1 MEVFKH
7 KIRLKK
13 FISSIDSN
21 NDGVLDS
28 IVLTN
33 KDVYVPVILKQTIQ
47 DLGLY
52 TDESDAEQIIDLT
65 SFWDTTNTGVNDAEE
80 ILDIGEII
88 DDYAPDDDVIQLSQT
103 GTVVI
108 VGCMDSNALNYSSSA
123 TSPCSDC
130 CEYPQGGDSF
140 GGGFSDSGGSD
151 VISNHMIS
159 FGVCDKST
167 FNDAKNAL
175 RDEARRWC
183 KATASRCNG
192 NPYPTSVGCAG
203 NGCLTKSSVCCP
215 GPKDTYQLLE
225 KCPKDYNCN
234 GDICT
239 PDKIFTDIKLKD
251 GPFKQST
258 TCGCKK
264 RDKDNNCTEYYY
276 IYNYTIEFYCIK
288 K

>member
-13 FISSIDSN
+13 FISPIDSN

-80 ILDIGEII
+80 IFDIGEII

-123 TSPCSDC
+123 TSPCSGC

-140 GGGFSDSGGSD
+140 GGGFSDIGAD
-151 VISNHMIS
+151 IPLNYHRVTFDI
-159 FGVCDKST
+159 CDKSS
-167 FNDAKNAL
+167 FSSAKTGLESAANTWCNA
-175 RDEARRWC
+175 
-183 KATASRCNG
+183 KSG
-192 NPYPTSVGCAG
+192 NCGSKYPIESSCLG
-203 NGCLTKSSVCCP
+203 NGCLRSYICCP
-215 GPKDTYQLLE
+215 GPIDTWKLLTS
-225 KCPKDYNCN
+225 CPKDVNCSGN
-234 GDICT
+234 PCETDR
-239 PDKIFTDIKLKD
+239 IFTSVKLIESQGK
-251 GPFKQST
+251 KTS
-258 TCGCKK
+258 CGCNKY
-264 RDKDNNCTEYYY
+264 DKNGNCTDFK
-276 IYNYTIEFYCIK
+276 YNYRYVVEFYCIK